1 MRPSPLEKKPFSL
14 IIATITAAMLFFA
27 AFRCPSTDQYG
38 PSVSASRPTATRPA
52 DPHDWPEWRAFRY
65 QEAKL
70 KTGCQWFG
78 CNKDHTTKDLELHHG
93 ISVEWCLK
101 SDHPELVYTKGKGQW
116 FLWLCR
122 DHHAVAHD
130 ICNGCGG
137 AWSKFNPDSQA
148 DAAAGKWNSRGKS
161 KWTFQTEDEVIRWV
175 KDRVE

>member
-1 MRPSPLEKKPFSL
+1 MKPSPLEKKPFSL

-27 AFRCPSTDQYG
+27 AFCCPVTKQHN
-38 PSVSASRPTATRPA
+38 PSVSAPRPTATRPA

-65 QEAKL
+65 REAKL
-70 KTGCQWFG
+70 KTGCQWLG
-78 CNKDHTTKDLELHHG
+78 CPKDHTTKD
-93 ISVEWCLK
+93 
-101 SDHPELVYTKGKGQW
+101 KGQW

-130 ICNGCGG
+130 ICDGCGG